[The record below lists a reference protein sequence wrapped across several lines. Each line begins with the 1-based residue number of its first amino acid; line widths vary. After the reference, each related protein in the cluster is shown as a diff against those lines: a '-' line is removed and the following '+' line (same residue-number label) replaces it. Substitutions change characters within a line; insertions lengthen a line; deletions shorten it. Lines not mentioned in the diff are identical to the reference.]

1 MRTASER
8 RGRLDANGERVCT
21 YALSPRTRHTRA
33 RALALV
39 AVSLQQRARMTV
51 NKARRRQSTARA
63 FSCLSTSRNRLAVE
77 TPPFSHTSSDFT
89 PGTNVLVVP
98 HHVD

>member
-63 FSCLSTSRNRLAVE
+63 FSCLSSSRNRLAVE
-77 TPPFSHTSSDFT
+77 TPPFSHVFRLHAGNKRTCGTT
-89 PGTNVLVVP
+89 PR
-98 HHVD
+98 